1 MSGAKINQ
9 AEYIKES
16 NFILAQ
22 KGKTFFWAKFL
33 LNKKHANKAVRLYRF
48 CRYVDDL
55 GDDATDLAIARLM
68 LMQIIEDL
76 KLGSS
81 DHPIISDAIALFSE
95 SKIEISIPISLIQGV
110 ISDLNS
116 VRIKD
121 KAELI
126 IYCYQVAGT
135 VGLMMSKILDVTD
148 ERALSHAI
156 DLGMAMQMTNISRDV
171 GDDAQMNR
179 RYLPSSLMGD
189 IDPSAMNNPS
199 IQNQQKLRFTV
210 AQILNTAEDYYQSG
224 YAGLCF
230 LPVRARLGIAIASG
244 LYRQIGINLIRRNYE
259 SWLFRSIVSKKQ
271 KGWLTLKIVTSCLL
285 DRKFYFYLEPHRSRL
300 DDSIKKVVYAHA

>member
-156 DLGMAMQMTNISRDV
+156 DLGIAMQMTNISRDV
-171 GDDAQMNR
+171 GEDAQMNR

-189 IDPSAMNNPS
+189 IDPSAMINPS
-199 IQNQQKLRFTV
+199 IQNQQKLRFSV

-259 SWLFRSIVSKKQ
+259 PWLFRSIVSKKQ
-271 KGWLTLKIVTSCLL
+271 KGWLTLKIGTNCLL